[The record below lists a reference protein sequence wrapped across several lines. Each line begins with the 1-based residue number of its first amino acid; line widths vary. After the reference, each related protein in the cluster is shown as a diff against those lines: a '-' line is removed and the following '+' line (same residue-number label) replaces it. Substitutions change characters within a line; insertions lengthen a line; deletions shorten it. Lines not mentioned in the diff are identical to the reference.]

1 MDTYSEVGE
10 DFLEHYG
17 VKGMKWGV
25 RKDTSGAL
33 SGVPRST
40 NREARKDAK
49 ESARAKMFYGQG
61 AGTRRKLINNS
72 VAAKSKRDPAY
83 KKAFDHHYE
92 QQNLANHASKA
103 RGERKRKDVA
113 SNTARTA
120 RGVKNLVMQN
130 GAPVTVAAVAV
141 YSASQNPAV
150 RKVVKDLGDTT
161 LKTVRDFQSKQRVN
175 DWAKK
180 SGF

>member
-1 MDTYSEVGE
+1 MNTYSEVGE

-25 RKDTSGAL
+25 RKDAPAAL

-49 ESARAKMFYGQG
+49 ESARAKMFYGTG

-83 KKAFDHHYE
+83 KKAFDYHYE
-92 QQNLANHASKA
+92 QQNLANHAVKA
-103 RGERKRKDVA
+103 RRERGRKDKAETVA
-113 SNTARTA
+113 KTT

-150 RKVVKDLGDTT
+150 RKVVKDVGNTA
-161 LKTVRDFQSKQRVN
+161 LKTVRDYQSQQRVN

-180 SGF
+180 NGF